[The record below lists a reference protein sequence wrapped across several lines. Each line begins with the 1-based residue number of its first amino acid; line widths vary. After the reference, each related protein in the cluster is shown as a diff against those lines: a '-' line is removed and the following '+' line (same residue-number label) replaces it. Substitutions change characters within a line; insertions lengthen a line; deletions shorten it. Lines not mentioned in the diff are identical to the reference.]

1 MHLKKILLILIL
13 ILVILGVIF
22 VSVKYCLNYK
32 KLNSNKNAG
41 TIEYCSDKL
50 LESCD
55 GKMVALYGTINEAKG
70 YDVLCNISDR
80 EIKYWWVKDCVAIE
94 NNDIVTQYKKSNI
107 NYKQTFVNLTG
118 IVTKGGEKMPAE
130 KYSQAEGARFPTTI
144 KVKSIKD
151 IIEQ

>member
-22 VSVKYCLNYK
+22 VSVKYYLDYK
-32 KLNSNKNAG
+32 KLNSSKNAA

-55 GKMVALYGTINEAKG
+55 GKMVTLSGTMNEAKG
-70 YDVLCNISDR
+70 YDVLCDIPDR
-80 EIKYWWVKDCVAIE
+80 EIKYWSVKNCVAIE

-107 NYKQTFVNLTG
+107 NYKKTFVNLTG
-118 IVTKGGEKMPAE
+118 IVTKGGDKMPAE
-130 KYSQAEGARFPTTI
+130 KYSQAEGALTPTII
-144 KVKSIKD
+144 KVESIKD

>member
-1 MHLKKILLILIL
+1 MHPKKILLILIL
-13 ILVILGVIF
+13 SLVILSAIF
-22 VSVKYCLNYK
+22 VSVKYCLDYK
-32 KLNSNKNAG
+32 KFNSNKYAA
-41 TIEYCSDKL
+41 TIEYCSDKS

-55 GKMVALYGTINEAKG
+55 GKMVALSGIINEAKG
-70 YDVLCNISDR
+70 YDVLCDIPDR

-107 NYKQTFVNLTG
+107 NYKKTFVNLTG
-118 IVTKGGEKMPAE
+118 IVTKGGDKIPVE
-130 KYSQAEGARFPTTI
+130 KYSQAEGARFPTII